1 MPLIFDLIL
10 LGIGI
15 FWFGTAVT
23 GLTLWKGLSI
33 GNGLVPGAASAIM
46 MAMLLITI
54 SKTLRTTKI
63 NRQYFEDS
71 FKAINWREMIPLLI
85 AVGCIVSTFLI
96 GMLLTMTV
104 MVFCWLKFL
113 SGYGIKRSALTT
125 VGSMLFIYGVFKLWL
140 QVPLPRGLLG
150 IL

>member
-10 LGIGI
+10 LAVSI
-15 FWFGTAVT
+15 FWLGTAVT

-33 GNGLVPGAASAIM
+33 GNGLVPGAASGIM
-46 MAMLLITI
+46 IVMLLITI
-54 SKTLRTTKI
+54 SKTLRAKKI

-71 FKAINWREMIPLLI
+71 FKAINWREMLPLLI
-85 AVGCIVSTFLI
+85 AVGCVAGTFLI

-104 MVFCWLKFL
+104 MVFCWLRFL
-113 SGYGIKRSALTT
+113 SGYGVRRSALTT
-125 VGSMLFIYGVFKLWL
+125 AGSMLFIYGIFKLWL